1 MHATERPGVRGDR
14 AHGLPRRA
22 VDSLTSVSERP
33 VKLIIQ
39 IPCFNEEA
47 TLPGTIADLPSELPG
62 IDLIE
67 LLVIDDG
74 STDRTVEV
82 ARQCG
87 VHHVVSHD
95 VNRGLARGFMT
106 GIEACLRAGADIIV
120 NTDADNQYAGAD
132 IAKIVAPVLD
142 GSADLVVGTR
152 PLSSITTFSPVKRA
166 LQHVGTH
173 AVRVLSGTDV
183 RDAASGF
190 RAFSREAAL
199 RLQVHG
205 RFTYTLETIIQA
217 GAEGLKLKA
226 VPIRVNPETRE
237 SRLFKSSFG
246 YVRRSIPTIIRSYAR
261 YRPLSFFT
269 WLAAVPGVVGLALV
283 VRWFVL
289 RFDGSD
295 ASRVPSLVGAAVCL
309 LMAVQ
314 IVILGFLAD
323 IQAAHRKTTSDVLVM
338 LRRREFGPD
347 ATASDARER
356 QAIVRVDREAGS
368 GNSAA

>member
-1 MHATERPGVRGDR
+1 M
-14 AHGLPRRA
+14 
-22 VDSLTSVSERP
+22 SERP

-39 IPCFNEEA
+39 IPCFNEEE
-47 TLPGTIADLPSELPG
+47 TLPGTVTDLPTTLPG
-62 IDLIE
+62 IDVIE

-82 ARQCG
+82 ARRCG
-87 VHHVVSHD
+87 VHHIVSHD

-106 GIEACLRAGADIIV
+106 GIEASLRAGADVIV
-120 NTDADNQYAGAD
+120 NTDADNQYVGAD

-142 GSADLVVGTR
+142 GTADLVVGTR
-152 PLSSITTFSPVKRA
+152 PLSSIKTFSPLKRA
-166 LQHVGTH
+166 LQYVGTH
-173 AVRVLSGTDV
+173 AVRVLSGTEV

-217 GAEGLKLKA
+217 GAEGLKLRA
-226 VPIRVNPETRE
+226 VPIRVNPQTRP

-261 YRPLSFFT
+261 YRPLSFFS
-269 WLAAVPGVVGLALV
+269 WLSVIPGVVGLALV

-289 RFDGSD
+289 RYDGD
-295 ASRVPSLVGAAVCL
+295 EASRVPSLVGAAVCL
-309 LMAVQ
+309 LMAAQ
-314 IVILGFLAD
+314 IFILGFVAD

-338 LRRREFGPD
+338 LRRREFSPD
-347 ATASDARER
+347 NNGRHDVNGRGDGKDGRGTTR
-356 QAIVRVDREAGS
+356 S
-368 GNSAA
+368 GGGSAA